1 MSLNRYRFAI
11 MRCQD
16 RGMHETATER
26 KRVLV
31 IEDEPDFATLLKYRL
46 QQKGYEA
53 ILAFDGLSGLEEA
66 SHCRPDLIVLDLMLP
81 RMAGLEVCRILRSN
95 SAMKHVPIWIMTAL
109 DSISHKAS
117 AYRMGAGGYYNKS
130 NQLPD
135 LLRQIDVA
143 LFQCQ
148 EAADATLWAT
158 EEFVTWL
165 AEEILAGP
173 VKEPQMD
180 GRWAD

>member
-1 MSLNRYRFAI
+1 
-11 MRCQD
+11 
-16 RGMHETATER
+16 MHETATER

-135 LLRQIDVA
+135 LFIPQS
-143 LFQCQ
+143 
-148 EAADATLWAT
+148 
-158 EEFVTWL
+158 
-165 AEEILAGP
+165 ILVLGFNERLMKAVCFRP
-173 VKEPQMD
+173 IFFHTVD
-180 GRWAD
+180 LLNH